1 MHDNNHIHANMS
13 SDSPGRSS
21 SWSLTW
27 AWLEFYLEYGIS
39 CGSAGKETAYNAGDL
54 GSIPGLGRSPG
65 EGNGYPLQYSGL
77 ENSMDC
83 VVHGVTNSWT
93 RLSDFHSLTWC
104 LGDWLGIS
112 LSWCT
117 ICLYFVG
124 WLQSF
129 LPLNSQCLTLFCHPL
144 LAFLTPVSVLE
155 AKRRLCCH
163 LHQWFLSAGTVV
175 TQQMFDNAW
184 RCLWLSSLGE
194 EVLLTSSGQTLWVL
208 FNILQRIGESPAT
221 QN

>member
-1 MHDNNHIHANMS
+1 MS
-13 SDSPGRSS
+13 SDSPDRSS

-27 AWLEFYLEYGIS
+27 AWFEFYLEYGIS
-39 CGSAGKETAYNAGDL
+39 CGSAGKETACNVGDL

-77 ENSMDC
+77 ENSMDRGAWWAT
-83 VVHGVTNSWT
+83 VHGVTKSWT

-112 LSWCT
+112 LSWST

-124 WLQSF
+124 RLQSF
-129 LPLNSQCLTLFCHPL
+129 LPLNSQCLTLLCHPL
-144 LAFLTPVSVLE
+144 LAFLTPVSVLV
-155 AKRRLCCH
+155 AKRRLCCR
-163 LHQWFLSAGTVV
+163 LHQWFLSTGTVI

-184 RCLWLSSLGE
+184 GCFWLSPLGE
-194 EVLLTSSGQTLWVL
+194 EMLLTSSWQTLWVL
-208 FNILQRIGESPAT
+208 FNILQHIGEPPT
-221 QN
+221 TEN

>member
-1 MHDNNHIHANMS
+1 MQSMS

-163 LHQWFLSAGTVV
+163 LHQWFLSRALSSPS
-175 TQQMFDNAW
+175 
-184 RCLWLSSLGE
+184 RCLTTPGDVFGCHHWGRRFYWHLVDRHYECCSTFCS
-194 EVLLTSSGQTLWVL
+194 V
-208 FNILQRIGESPAT
+208 
-221 QN
+221 